1 MPTKDP
7 RVDLY
12 ISKSAEFV
20 MGWMSEG
27 KSRNW
32 KYLKK

>member
-1 MPTKDP
+1 MLTKDP
-7 RVDLY
+7 RVNLY
-12 ISKSAEFV
+12 ISKSAESV

-27 KSRNW
+27 KSHHW